1 MKKVLMFAVMS
12 LIMSAAFASNG
23 ITDPVKPVISEA
35 VSNAGIGNAL
45 AAIKSSCPNAEGN
58 LSYNETAIQICF
70 VDGFITEVS
79 FWRVPVCPGNQIC
92 IQTVV
97 PVGTVTLGCNGEVI
111 SVDCA
116 VSSI

>member
-1 MKKVLMFAVMS
+1 MKRIIMIAVMS
-12 LIMSAAFASNG
+12 LSMTAVFASNG
-23 ITDPVKPVISEA
+23 ITDPVKPIISQT
-35 VSNAGIGNAL
+35 VSSAGMGNAL

-58 LSYNETAIQICF
+58 LTSSSTTIGICT
-70 VDGFITEVS
+70 VDGFITRVS

-97 PVGTVTLGCNGEVI
+97 PVGSVTLGCNDEVI
-111 SVDCA
+111 SVECA